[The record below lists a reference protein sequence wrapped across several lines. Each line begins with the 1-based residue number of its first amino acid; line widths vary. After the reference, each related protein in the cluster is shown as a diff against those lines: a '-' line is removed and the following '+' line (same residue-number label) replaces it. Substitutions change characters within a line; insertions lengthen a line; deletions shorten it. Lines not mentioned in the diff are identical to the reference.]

1 MCKAKRQYFPH
12 GICREEQLPFR
23 RSSFNCSNVP
33 CSSVLTFRGKTRFF
47 TLIEFLM
54 KKSCK
59 KDISF
64 RRSQFAPCLI
74 FPFFFQLFKYSL
86 VQLFHCFSTSSFR
99 VPCSNVLTSRV
110 KMKIFT
116 LIELLIVIAIIAILA
131 AMLLPALG
139 KAKEMA
145 KSVNCVG
152 NQRQCV
158 AAMAMYAG
166 DYKDYIALST
176 DSGSGRSETW
186 LCYLI
191 KASYPGRESYLSWTE
206 SHPAY
211 LPGPKA
217 AYCPS
222 TTPPKAGSNLAQYQQ
237 TYGCPT
243 YSNWENAP
251 KGTEITV
258 PSGWNT
264 WASGF
269 MLLPRI
275 PSGFGLLYD
284 SINQAPGNNKP
295 FHFVTPKPSTAFG
308 RAILRHLNKTTAAFA
323 DGRVEQLKA
332 PQLQE
337 IGFKGAVHRNGVT
350 LLNF

>member
-1 MCKAKRQYFPH
+1 
-12 GICREEQLPFR
+12 
-23 RSSFNCSNVP
+23 
-33 CSSVLTFRGKTRFF
+33 
-47 TLIEFLM
+47 
-54 KKSCK
+54 
-59 KDISF
+59 
-64 RRSQFAPCLI
+64 
-74 FPFFFQLFKYSL
+74 
-86 VQLFHCFSTSSFR
+86 
-99 VPCSNVLTSRV
+99 
-110 KMKIFT
+110 MKIFT

-176 DSGSGRSETW
+176 DSGSERTEAW

-222 TTPPKAGSNLAQYQQ
+222 TTPPKAGSNLAQYKQ
-237 TYGCPT
+237 TYGCPA

-295 FHFVTPKPSTAFG
+295 FHFVTPKPSAAYE

-332 PQLQE
+332 SQLQE
-337 IGFKGAVHRNGVT
+337 IGFKGVVHRNGVT

>member
-1 MCKAKRQYFPH
+1 MCKVTKQYFLN
-12 GICREEQLPFR
+12 GIFREEQLPFHQ
-23 RSSFNCSNVP
+23 SSFSCSNVPSYFHLP
-33 CSSVLTFRGKTRFF
+33 CSSVLTFIVKTRF
-47 TLIEFLM
+47 
-54 KKSCK
+54 
-59 KDISF
+59 
-64 RRSQFAPCLI
+64 
-74 FPFFFQLFKYSL
+74 
-86 VQLFHCFSTSSFR
+86 
-99 VPCSNVLTSRV
+99 
-110 KMKIFT
+110 FT

-131 AMLLPALG
+131 SMLLPALG

-152 NQRQCV
+152 NQKQCV

-166 DYKDYIALST
+166 DYRDYIALST
-176 DSGSGRSETW
+176 DSGSGQLETW

-211 LPGPKA
+211 LPTPKA

-222 TTPPKAGSNLAQYQQ
+222 TTPPQAGSSLTQYKQ
-237 TYGCPT
+237 TYGCPA
-243 YSNWENAP
+243 YRNWENAP
-251 KGTEITV
+251 KGTEIIV
-258 PSGWNT
+258 PSGWSIYV
-264 WASGF
+264 SGF

-284 SINQAPGNNKP
+284 SINQAPGDNKP
-295 FHFVTPKPSTAFG
+295 FHFVTPKPSAAYG

-323 DGRVEQLKA
+323 DGRVEQLKV